1 MNRISTYVF
10 IEILKGFS
18 LVFFIFL
25 SIAWLLQFTR
35 LISLTQL
42 LQVEI
47 ISILYLSFFLI
58 PNLITVIMPFVI
70 TFSLIITFMKLDKD
84 RELISIYSLGLNIN
98 SITKPLINFSIL
110 IFSILIFFNFYLA
123 PNIYKDYKLKEYE
136 IRNNVNF
143 EKIIISNFI
152 ELNKNT
158 FLDFKKVNQKFEE
171 VFIKYNEN
179 SDNMIFAKE
188 ADIYQDKDKFLFK
201 LNNGFKIT
209 LLNEN
214 KIEKLEFDNY
224 TLEINNNSYEEYD
237 NFDNN
242 TFDVFEDIKNKNYI
256 NIFYKILDSLIVIFI
271 INFFYIYNLKKYK
284 LNISNLLS
292 FIFIS
297 SALLIFNQIIKNSN
311 LNLGSYITLIIFLL
325 GFLLIYLLISKI
337 DVKN

>member
-110 IFSILIFFNFYLA
+110 IFSILIFF
-123 PNIYKDYKLKEYE
+123 
-136 IRNNVNF
+136 
-143 EKIIISNFI
+143 
-152 ELNKNT
+152 
-158 FLDFKKVNQKFEE
+158 
-171 VFIKYNEN
+171 
-179 SDNMIFAKE
+179 
-188 ADIYQDKDKFLFK
+188 
-201 LNNGFKIT
+201 
-209 LLNEN
+209 
-214 KIEKLEFDNY
+214 
-224 TLEINNNSYEEYD
+224 
-237 NFDNN
+237 
-242 TFDVFEDIKNKNYI
+242 
-256 NIFYKILDSLIVIFI
+256 
-271 INFFYIYNLKKYK
+271 
-284 LNISNLLS
+284 
-292 FIFIS
+292 
-297 SALLIFNQIIKNSN
+297 
-311 LNLGSYITLIIFLL
+311 
-325 GFLLIYLLISKI
+325 
-337 DVKN
+337 